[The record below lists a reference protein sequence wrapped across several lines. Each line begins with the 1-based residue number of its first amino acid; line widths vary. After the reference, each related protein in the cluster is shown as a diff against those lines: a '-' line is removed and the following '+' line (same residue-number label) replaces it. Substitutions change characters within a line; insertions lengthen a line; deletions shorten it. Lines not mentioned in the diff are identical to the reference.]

1 MNALFFQLNEKLSSD
16 LTKAKERL
24 QVTLN
29 QLHELEAEKMIQTN
43 QIAAL
48 ETERLQLIGEKEELK
63 KTFDDGLHEKIRE
76 LGEKCCQHRYDSTV
90 HYLLQCCLKMNLFFC
105 VCYVSN
111 RGYSFH
117 ISREPQGNFEQE
129 NQTLQIKCQDLEK
142 KVQILEAENKQKEE
156 EHQHMRAAFEKEKE
170 ELRKVA
176 AHWNE
181 RWLDV
186 AMTLCSTQ
194 AELDELKSQQNDKV
208 TFIFIFGPLLL
219 VLLWCVSISI
229 CCLTARG

>member
-1 MNALFFQLNEKLSSD
+1 M
-16 LTKAKERL
+16 
-24 QVTLN
+24 
-29 QLHELEAEKMIQTN
+29 
-43 QIAAL
+43 
-48 ETERLQLIGEKEELK
+48 
-63 KTFDDGLHEKIRE
+63 
-76 LGEKCCQHRYDSTV
+76 
-90 HYLLQCCLKMNLFFC
+90 
-105 VCYVSN
+105 CYVSN

-142 KVQILEAENKQKEE
+142 KVQILEAEYKQKEE
-156 EHQHMRAAFEKEKE
+156 GHQCMRVEFEREKE

-194 AELDELKSQQNDKV
+194 AELDELKSQQQENDKV
-208 TFIFIFGPLLL
+208 TFYFHIFFY
-219 VLLWCVSISI
+219 
-229 CCLTARG
+229 